1 MIQLAPQLPMSQQG
15 TYQEHTLGINTVPRP
30 VAGRFNAPHRHL
42 PARPGDLSR
51 HHAARDP
58 PAGPGD
64 DGERAEI
71 SPKGMGQSQGY
82 GPVSRA
88 PVFRYTGTMAKRNGM
103 VAPPVSNGARPPSR
117 EGRARP
123 VHTSAREHQA
133 DFFLF
138 LSSTSSNSA
147 STTLSSFAPPARG
160 PASPPG
166 GGVWAEACSALYI
179 ASPIFIAA

>member
-71 SPKGMGQSQGY
+71 SPKGMGQSQEHLFSGIPARWRS
-82 GPVSRA
+82 GTAWSRRPCQTERA
-88 PVFRYTGTMAKRNGM
+88 RLPGKGGRDRSTHQPASIRPISSCSCRPLPRTRRQ
-103 VAPPVSNGARPPSR
+103 PPCPLSHRRPAVRRRHRAAGSGLRLARPCTSPRRFSSR
-117 EGRARP
+117 P
-123 VHTSAREHQA
+123 
-133 DFFLF
+133 D
-138 LSSTSSNSA
+138 
-147 STTLSSFAPPARG
+147 
-160 PASPPG
+160 
-166 GGVWAEACSALYI
+166 
-179 ASPIFIAA
+179 